1 MLSESLDFTD
11 VDFSISKVSP
21 PCLWTAKF
29 KLKLGVVFSEP
40 IFLWVFEKFGQMN
53 VVEQVESTEA
63 SEVRE
68 GPFTLDFFMY
78 YGEQKI
84 YNECAPNLYFD
95 SIFIVA
101 EEEL

>member
-1 MLSESLDFTD
+1 
-11 VDFSISKVSP
+11 
-21 PCLWTAKF
+21 
-29 KLKLGVVFSEP
+29 
-40 IFLWVFEKFGQMN
+40 MN
-53 VVEQVESTEA
+53 VVEQVESAEA

-84 YNECAPNLYFD
+84 YNECAPNLYFN
-95 SIFIVA
+95 SILIVA